1 MSKKS
6 LEDDQKIEYLENEVL
21 NLKTEVQ
28 NKKNAIDDLTRSR
41 QPGLD
46 MTDGFGNQSYIST
59 IPGKNSATL

>member
-1 MSKKS
+1 MQVERLSKKS

-28 NKKNAIDDLTRSR
+28 NKKNAINDLTRSR
-41 QPGLD
+41 QPVLD

-59 IPGKNSATL
+59 IPG